1 MSKAPSILAPAG
13 RMSWARR
20 SAKARGRLVYGAVW
34 LALAAP
40 LPFLLWTG
48 FFGSMRQRDALVQ
61 QEGLW
66 AIRILI
72 AGFALSPLAR
82 LLRAPV
88 LHRYKRTVG
97 LFGFTYAAAHGIFYL
112 LYGRVWEFPARIWRQ
127 RLYIPLG
134 ILCLALLIPLA
145 VTSTDGLMRRLGPRA
160 WRRLHA
166 VIYPLMLMLAVHALW
181 QSNIDYTQPQIY
193 LAIVVLLLVVR
204 LPPVMNLLLR
214 LTRRRPAKATA
225 PAIS

>member
-1 MSKAPSILAPAG
+1 LKAPSFL
-13 RMSWARR
+13 R
-20 SAKARGRLVYGAVW
+20 SARGRERLLYWAVW

-48 FFGSMRQRDALVQ
+48 FFGSMRQRDGLVR

-72 AGFALSPLAR
+72 AGFALAPMGR
-82 LLRAPV
+82 LLRAPI
-88 LHRYKRTVG
+88 LQRYKRTVG
-97 LFGFTYAAAHGIFYL
+97 LFGFTYAACHGIFYF
-112 LYGRVWEFPARIWRQ
+112 LYGRVWEFPLRIWER

-134 ILCLALLIPLA
+134 ILCLLLLTPLA
-145 VTSTDGLMRRLGPRA
+145 LTSTNGLMRRMGPRA

-166 VIYPLMLMLAVHALW
+166 VIYPLMLMIAVHALW

-193 LAIVVLLLVVR
+193 LTIIAVLLAVR
-204 LPPVMNLLLR
+204 TRPVMNLLLK
-214 LTRRRPAKATA
+214 LTHRRPARSEA
-225 PAIS
+225 PVTSSP

>member
-1 MSKAPSILAPAG
+1 MNTLSILRPGPG
-13 RMSWARR
+13 RD
-20 SAKARGRLVYGAVW
+20 RLVYCAVW
-34 LALAAP
+34 LGLALP

-48 FFGSMRQRDALVQ
+48 LHGTMRQRDELVR

-72 AGFALSPLAR
+72 GGLALSPLAR

-88 LHRYKRTVG
+88 LRRYKRTVG
-97 LFGFTYAAAHGIFYL
+97 LFGFTYAAAHGIFYI
-112 LYGRVWEFPARIWRQ
+112 LYGRVWEFPLRVWER

-134 ILCLALLIPLA
+134 ILCLLLLIPLA
-145 VTSTDGLMRRLGPRA
+145 VTSTDGMVRKMGPRA

-166 VIYPLMLMLAVHALW
+166 AVYPVMVMIAVHALW

-193 LAIVVLLLVVR
+193 LGIIALLLLVR
-204 LPPVMNLLLR
+204 LPPVMNRLLK
-214 LTRRRPAKATA
+214 LTARRPPK
-225 PAIS
+225 PAAAAAS

>member
-1 MSKAPSILAPAG
+1 LKAPSFL
-13 RMSWARR
+13 R
-20 SAKARGRLVYGAVW
+20 SARGRERLLYWVVW

-48 FFGSMRQRDALVQ
+48 VSGSMRQRDELVR

-72 AGFALSPLAR
+72 AGFALAPLAR
-82 LLRAPV
+82 LLRAPI
-88 LHRYKRTVG
+88 LQRYKRTVG
-97 LFGFTYAAAHGIFYL
+97 LFGFTYAACHGVFYF
-112 LYGRVWEFPARIWRQ
+112 LYGRVWQFPLRVWER

-134 ILCLALLIPLA
+134 ILCLLLLLPLA
-145 VTSTDGLMRRLGPRA
+145 LTSTNGLMRRMGPRA

-166 VIYPLMLMLAVHALW
+166 LIYPLMLMIAVHALW

-193 LAIVVLLLVVR
+193 LAIIALLLAVR
-204 LPPVMNLLLR
+204 LPPVMNGLLR
-214 LTRRRPAKATA
+214 LTAKRRSLRATA
-225 PAIS
+225 

>member
-1 MSKAPSILAPAG
+1 VIY
-13 RMSWARR
+13 W
-20 SAKARGRLVYGAVW
+20 AVW

-48 FFGSMRQRDALVQ
+48 VFGSMRQRDQLVQ

-88 LHRYKRTVG
+88 LHRYKRTIG
-97 LFGFTYAAAHGIFYL
+97 LFGFTYAACHGVYYF
-112 LYGRVWEFPARIWRQ
+112 LYGRVWQFPLRIWER

-134 ILCLALLIPLA
+134 ILCLLLLIPLA
-145 VTSTDGLMRRLGPRA
+145 VTSTDGLMRRMGPRA

-166 VIYPLMLMLAVHALW
+166 VIYPLMVMIAVHALW
-181 QSNIDYTQPQIY
+181 QSNIDYTQPGIY
-193 LAIVVLLLVVR
+193 LTIVALLLAIR
-204 LPPVMNLLLR
+204 LPPVMNLLLK
-214 LTRRRPAKATA
+214 LTRRRPAKSVA

>member
-1 MSKAPSILAPAG
+1 MPS
-13 RMSWARR
+13 RARD
-20 SAKARGRLVYGAVW
+20 RLVYWLVW

-40 LPFLLWTG
+40 LPFLQWTA
-48 FFGSMRQRDALVQ
+48 FFGAMRQRDALVQ

-82 LLRAPV
+82 LLRAPI

-112 LYGRVWEFPARIWRQ
+112 FYGRVWEFPLRIWER

-134 ILCLALLIPLA
+134 ILCLVLLIPLA
-145 VTSTDGLMRRLGPRA
+145 VTSTNGFVRRMGPRA

-166 VIYPLMLMLAVHALW
+166 VIYPVMLMVSLHALW

-193 LAIVVLLLVVR
+193 LSIVVLLLVVR
-204 LPPVMNLLLR
+204 LPPVMNGLM
-214 LTRRRPAKATA
+214 TVGRRRAAKTPT
-225 PAIS
+225 PAIP

>member
-1 MSKAPSILAPAG
+1 MFKAPSFLAPG
-13 RMSWARR
+13 KVRH
-20 SAKARGRLVYGAVW
+20 RLVYWAVW
-34 LALAAP
+34 LAMALP

-48 FFGSMRQRDALVQ
+48 LHGSMHQRDDLVK

-82 LLRAPV
+82 LLRASV

-97 LFGFTYAAAHGIFYL
+97 LFGFTYAACHGIFYI
-112 LYGRVWEFPARIWRQ
+112 LYGRVWEFPLRIWQR

-134 ILCLALLIPLA
+134 ILSLALLIPLA
-145 VTSTDGLMRRLGPRA
+145 ITSTNGLMRAMGPRG

-166 VIYPLMLMLAVHALW
+166 AIYPVMLMVCVHALW
-181 QSNIDYTQPQIY
+181 QSNIDYAQPQIY
-193 LAIVVLLLVVR
+193 LAIVALLLIVR
-204 LPPVMNLLLR
+204 LPPVMNSLLR
-214 LTRRRPAKATA
+214 LTARRPSLRAAA
-225 PAIS
+225 